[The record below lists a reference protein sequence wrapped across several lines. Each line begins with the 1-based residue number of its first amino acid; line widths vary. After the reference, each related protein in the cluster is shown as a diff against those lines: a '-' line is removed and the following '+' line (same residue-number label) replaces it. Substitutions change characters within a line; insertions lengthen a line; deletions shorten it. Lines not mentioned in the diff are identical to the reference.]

1 MPLQI
6 PLTAPDHTLFGMPS
20 SSSDLN
26 SLAGALGSIIGYLG
40 AEAAEPYLFERLLW
54 PQRFY
59 NTHSLTTFLGSAL
72 LMPMGGPLHRA
83 ALEVLDRFRKKGL
96 YAGKLRGH
104 MLGTAFYPNSGLRF
118 RFHGYD
124 GADHDSEV
132 RNGLWINVL
141 RGLRGHY
148 VKVEQGG
155 ARGTDVET
163 QETETRRAD
172 QMVYHLRLSVPEES
186 QTKGVKVFC
195 EDNISLA
202 TPFVM
207 VASEVTAI
215 GCALLILLAEQRCFW
230 FAAYMCL
237 PLILKLLSIP
247 CCVRREPAIP
257 NVKSPQGPDFLVEID
272 DYDHGFPLISG
283 PEELVRQF
291 FRHWGHPIRKG
302 PWDRAR
308 ENMSMTLIF
317 GFVFCFPI
325 GLLSMLWVT
334 TTVQIVWLAYQM
346 YVIVVMHFN
355 RLIGFEGPGRL
366 EAAMAHEL
374 ANTGKILLHSKNGGT
389 IMAELT
395 AHSVSRYR
403 EGCEKVKEI
412 AREFSATKIVEVKRS
427 ESNISEASTLTVD
440 SEKTSI

>member
-1 MPLQI
+1 MPLQL
-6 PLTAPDHTLFGMPS
+6 PLTGPEQTFFGMPS
-20 SSSDLN
+20 PSSDLN

-59 NTHSLTTFLGSAL
+59 NGHSLSTFVGSAL

-96 YAGKLRGH
+96 YKGPQRGH

-118 RFHGYD
+118 HFHGYN
-124 GADHDSEV
+124 GLDHDPEI
-132 RNGLWINVL
+132 RNGLWVNVL
-141 RGLRGHY
+141 RGLRNHDLSGDQLS
-148 VKVEQGG
+148 KKG
-155 ARGTDVET
+155 ADVET
-163 QETETRRAD
+163 QETETRRAV
-172 QMVYHLRLSVPEES
+172 QMVYHLQLSVADES
-186 QTKGVKVFC
+186 KRNGARVFC

-207 VASEVTAI
+207 LASESTAI

-237 PLILKLLSIP
+237 PLILKLLSIL
-247 CCVRREPAIP
+247 CCVRREPAVP
-257 NVKSPQGPDFLVEID
+257 SVKSSLGPDFLVEVD

-291 FRHWGHPIRKG
+291 FRHWGHPIRKSRL
-302 PWDRAR
+302 DRLR
-308 ENMSMTLIF
+308 ENLSMALVF

-346 YVIVVMHFN
+346 FVIVVMHLN
-355 RLIGFEGPGRL
+355 RLLGFEGPGRL
-366 EAAMAHEL
+366 EDTMAHEL
-374 ANTGKILLHSKNGGT
+374 ATNKKLVLHSKNGGT

-395 AHSVSRYR
+395 AYPVSRIR
-403 EGCEKVKEI
+403 EGREKVKEI
-412 AREFSATKIVEVKRS
+412 AREFSAKVDLKRND
-427 ESNISEASTLTVD
+427 SNMSEASTLAA
-440 SEKTSI
+440 SEKTSM